1 MLREK
6 QFIKQVKLE
15 AETEGTV
22 RLGLE
27 NNVSIG
33 VPKLEQEYL
42 KNLDRNGNFKV
53 GTCGLMS
60 IIYIANANI
69 VI

>member
-1 MLREK
+1 M
-6 QFIKQVKLE
+6 E
-15 AETEGTV
+15 AETKGTV

-27 NNVSIG
+27 NNVGIG
-33 VPKLEQEYL
+33 VPKLEHEYL

-53 GTCGLMS
+53 DICGLMS